1 MTSIYSYQKVSTP
14 YTVIQ
19 MSLPD
24 SMGAHDELHCTELCT
39 LDGVTYVAVPDG
51 VTLPDQPPELAIAP
65 VVLTPELRE
74 QIKAASPHCS
84 LIAERMET
92 RIRARYSQS
101 DEQYF
106 ARIGVGAALGS
117 YTFEPGEQDALIA
130 FGAHVE
136 SARQWGR
143 EERAKLGLVMV
154 QAEAVE

>member
-1 MTSIYSYQKVSTP
+1 MTTIYSYQKVSTP

-19 MSLPD
+19 MSLPE
-24 SMGAHDELHCTELCT
+24 SQGADDELHCTELCT

-51 VTLPDQPPELAIAP
+51 VTLPEQPAEITAEA
-65 VVLTPELRE
+65 VALTQELRE

-84 LIAERMET
+84 LIAERVEM
-92 RIRARYSQS
+92 RIRARYSLS

-106 ARIGVGAALGS
+106 ARIGVGVALGS

-143 EERAKLGLVMV
+143 SEREKLGL
-154 QAEAVE
+154 